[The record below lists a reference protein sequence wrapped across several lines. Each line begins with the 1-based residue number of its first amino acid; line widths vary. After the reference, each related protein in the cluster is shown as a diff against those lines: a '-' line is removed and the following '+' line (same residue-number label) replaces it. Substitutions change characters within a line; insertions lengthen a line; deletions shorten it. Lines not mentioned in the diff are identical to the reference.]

1 MSEDQQILSAL
12 RTAGERITVSR
23 RAMIR
28 MFVSANTPLTAT
40 DVLSSLSR
48 SRVSVNKTTVYRELQ
63 FLREK
68 GFIRALQFDERNK
81 RYELVPSEHRHHLIC
96 TACKKIDDIVLDHDL
111 DQVERTLA
119 KNKRFKVQ
127 RHALEFYGLCGECQ

>member
-40 DVLSSLSR
+40 DVLGSLSR

-111 DQVERTLA
+111 DHVEQTLA

>member
-40 DVLSSLSR
+40 DVLGSLSR
-48 SRVSVNKTTVYRELQ
+48 SRVTVNKTTVYRELQ

-111 DQVERTLA
+111 DHVEQTLA